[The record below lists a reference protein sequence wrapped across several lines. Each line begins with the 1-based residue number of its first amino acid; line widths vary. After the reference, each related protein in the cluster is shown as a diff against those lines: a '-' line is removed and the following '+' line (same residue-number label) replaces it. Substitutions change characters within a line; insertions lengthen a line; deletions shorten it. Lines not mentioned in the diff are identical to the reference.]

1 MNTAAN
7 SDQAIIEEGTNVLL
21 EHLPLSKV
29 ARLFAAWG
37 VGSGDYVQLREKL
50 FANETVASLATKARE
65 HS

>member
-29 ARLFAAWG
+29 ARLLSAWG

-50 FANETVASLATKARE
+50 FANETVASLAKKARE